1 MSMDAH
7 NSTLAT
13 TPKFWLGD
21 ETALDG
27 AQFINSNRPIV
38 VFDSGVGGLTV
49 ARQLEKLLP
58 DANILYVADN
68 DWFPYGN
75 KTGSA
80 VAQRVQQLFDEL
92 CTQISPSAIVVACNT
107 ASIAIIESGLDQ
119 FRHNCFLVTPPI
131 DEALETSEKK
141 NIVLLATPSTLE
153 SRHITQKITKAK
165 MHARIWPIATQAL
178 VTLSETKLSGE
189 NTNFDGFAELIDN
202 HLTKEQRLSVDTV
215 ILGCTH
221 FPHLIDDL
229 RKIFPTAENWIDPA
243 KKLASQVAFLTKKKA
258 ASINSPFKITTF
270 TSKHGLT
277 KYHKVFS
284 NNGFSI
290 SPHQLRYNFT
300 TKLAT

>member
-1 MSMDAH
+1 MDAH

-21 ETALDG
+21 ETAFDG

-107 ASIAIIESGLDQ
+107 ASIAIIESGLDR

-131 DEALETSEKK
+131 DEALETSENK

-284 NNGFSI
+284 NNGFGI
-290 SPHQLRYNFT
+290 SPHQLRYNLT
-300 TKLAT
+300 NKLAI